1 MQAKATLT
9 ARQTGRPDY
18 VILAL
23 VGLLLLVG
31 IQAVYSASFALGLAD
46 YDNAAH
52 FVIRQGLWMGL
63 GAVLMLVG
71 ARVDYRRWKALS
83 PLLMLA
89 VVGALLLVAFTGLGS
104 SSYGASRWLNLPLGL
119 SVQPSEFA
127 KLALII
133 YVSAWLAGRGDKV
146 RRFTSGVI
154 PFVLIV
160 GLVAGL
166 VMLQPDLGTTLIIGV
181 TTMTI
186 FFLGGADLKHFA
198 LLVIA
203 GLVAGS
209 LLVLSTD
216 YRSNRW
222 EAFLYAEQDP
232 AGKGFH
238 ILQLLIALGSGGIFG
253 LGPGASRQKFFY
265 VPSSHTDGIFAIVGE
280 ELGWV
285 GAMLILGLF
294 VALAYRGFRIAVE
307 APDKFGF
314 LLAAGIIC
322 WIAFQA
328 LINIGGITR
337 SIPFTGV
344 PLPFISYGGS
354 SLASIMAAMGILINI
369 SRHRKRVST

>member
-1 MQAKATLT
+1 MQAKAALT
-9 ARQTGRPDY
+9 ARQAGRPDY

-23 VGLLLLVG
+23 LALLLGVG
-31 IQAVYSASFALGLAD
+31 IQAVYSASFALGLSD
-46 YDNAAH
+46 YDNAAY
-52 FVIRQGLWMGL
+52 FVVRQGIWMVIGT
-63 GAVLMLVG
+63 VLMLVG
-71 ARVDYRRWKALS
+71 MRIDYHRWKSLS

-89 VVGALLLVAFTGLGS
+89 VVVALVLVAVLGFGS
-104 SSYGASRWLNLPLGL
+104 SRYGATRSLNLAGL

-133 YVSAWLAGRGDKV
+133 YVSAWLASRGDKV
-146 RRFTSGVI
+146 RQFTSGVI

-160 GLVAGL
+160 GLVGGL
-166 VMLQPDLGTTLIIGV
+166 VVMQPDLGTAVIIGV
-181 TTMTI
+181 TTLTI

-198 LLVIA
+198 LLVLA
-203 GLVAGS
+203 GLLAGAM
-209 LLVLSTD
+209 LMLGTD
-216 YRSNRW
+216 YRSSRW

-238 ILQLLIALGSGGIFG
+238 ILQLLIALGSGGILG

-265 VPSSHTDGIFAIVGE
+265 VPASHTDGIFAIIGE

-285 GAMLILGLF
+285 GALVILGLF
-294 VALAYRGFRIAVE
+294 VALTYRGFKIAVA
-307 APDKFGF
+307 APDKFGA
-314 LLAAGIIC
+314 LLAAGITC

-354 SLASIMAAMGILINI
+354 SLAALMAAMGILIN
-369 SRHRKRVST
+369 VSKHKGQSAK